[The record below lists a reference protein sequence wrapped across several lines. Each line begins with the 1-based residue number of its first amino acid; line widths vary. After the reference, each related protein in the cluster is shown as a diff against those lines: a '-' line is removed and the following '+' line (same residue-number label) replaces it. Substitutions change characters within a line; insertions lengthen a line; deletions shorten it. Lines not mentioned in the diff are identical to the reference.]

1 MLADTLPASPG
12 PADSPSP
19 LQVLLVAEHL
29 GTAVSG
35 DPVMFSGLA
44 DLGGE
49 DFGDSPTSRFCCYFC
64 YFGPWLIYSFL
75 GWIWV
80 L

>member
-1 MLADTLPASPG
+1 MVTDTVPATPG
-12 PADSPSP
+12 PADSPG
-19 LQVLLVAEHL
+19 LVVEPL

-35 DPVMFSGLA
+35 HPMMFSGLA

-49 DFGDSPTSRFCCYFC
+49 DFGDSPTSRFRCYFC
-64 YFGPWLIYSFL
+64 YFGCFGSWLIYSFL
-75 GWIWV
+75 GWICV

>member
-1 MLADTLPASPG
+1 MVADNVPATPG
-12 PADSPSP
+12 PADSPGP
-19 LQVLLVAEHL
+19 LQVLLVAEPL

-49 DFGDSPTSRFCCYFC
+49 DFGDSPASRFCC
-64 YFGPWLIYSFL
+64 
-75 GWIWV
+75 
-80 L
+80 